1 MMEPRAED
9 LPRIAT
15 EVVAVPP
22 DQLAASQRVSLGQL
36 IQRILHKVSESAN
49 ALWTLRR
56 CTSVGLGAR
65 VKGRVR
71 IENRGSI
78 TIGKRL
84 NLSGRWVPCEILTG
98 DGGQIEIGHEVWI
111 NFGTVVS
118 ARSRIVIGNNAS
130 IGQHCIIC
138 DSDFPDL
145 ASPVAMP
152 PSSGIEI
159 GENVWIA
166 GRVTVRPG
174 VKIGSG
180 AVIVAGSIV
189 ESDVPPNVI
198 AGGIP
203 ARVLS
208 KVAHEPGAISTA
220 SVAQSPS
227 PATPTILT
235 PEPTAASAPAMHGH
249 LIADFTID
257 ELVNELRTPDVHAGV
272 GATIAPFD
280 QVTQMLLAPA
290 PPDARDFAVVWTRP
304 ERAVPSFARLL
315 AFESIDGASWQAE
328 VDDFCARIESAAGGY
343 RFVFVPSWTI
353 APSERGLGMLDARQG
368 GATATLTAMN
378 LRLME
383 RLEKTPNVFVF
394 GANRWFESVG
404 PSAVNPKAWYLGKI
418 AVARPVLIEAARDI
432 RAALSALSGGP
443 RKLLVV
449 DLDDTMWGGIVG
461 DVGWENLHL
470 GGLDATG
477 EAFVDFQQALKD
489 LKRRGVLLAI
499 VSKNEESVALE
510 AIRNHPSMVLREED
524 FVGWRINWFDKAKN
538 IVELAQQLNLGLQSV
553 VFIDDNPVERSRVR
567 DALPE
572 VYVPEWP
579 AEEFLYPGA
588 LRALRCF
595 DAPSLTPE
603 DLERTRM
610 YADESRREALKRSVG
625 SIDEWLKSL
634 RITVSAGAVG
644 PSSLVRAVQLLN
656 KTNQLN
662 LSTRRLTELELNAW
676 AAHPN
681 REFYVISV
689 ADRLG
694 DAGLTGLLSLEFE
707 QGIAHIVDFV
717 LSCRVMGR
725 KVEETMAHIAVD
737 AAIKRGAST
746 VVAKYLPTA
755 KNKPCLSFW
764 QRSGFEADEHDVFT
778 WKTASAYTLPEAI
791 SLVWPD
797 RT

>member
-1 MMEPRAED
+1 MMEPQVQD
-9 LPRIAT
+9 PPSSAT
-15 EVVAVPP
+15 GVVAAPADP
-22 DQLAASQRVSLGQL
+22 LGGGQRLSLGQL
-36 IQRILHKVSESAN
+36 TQKALHKVSETAN

-56 CTSVGLGAR
+56 CTSVGRGTR

-78 TIGKRL
+78 TIGNRF

-98 DGGQIEIGHEVWI
+98 DGGQIEIGDEVWI

-118 ARSRIVIGNNAS
+118 ARSRIVIGSNSS

-138 DSDFPDL
+138 DSDFPDI
-145 ASPVAMP
+145 AAPVAVP
-152 PSSGIEI
+152 PGSSIYI

-208 KVAHEPGAISTA
+208 KVAHGRNTLPAPAISI
-220 SVAQSPS
+220 
-227 PATPTILT
+227 PAA
-235 PEPTAASAPAMHGH
+235 PTAISEPALHGH

-257 ELVNELRTPDVHAGV
+257 EMVNELRTSDVHAGV

-290 PPDARDFAVVWTRP
+290 PPDASDFAVVWTRP
-304 ERAVPSFARLL
+304 EHAVPSFAKLL
-315 AFESIDGASWQAE
+315 AFENIDAASWQAE
-328 VDDFCARIESAAGGY
+328 VDDFCARVETAAAGY

-353 APSERGLGMLDARQG
+353 APSERGLGMLDARKG
-368 GATATLTAMN
+368 GATVTLTAMN

-383 RLEKTPNVFVF
+383 RLEKTPNVFVLN
-394 GANRWFESVG
+394 ANRWFESVG
-404 PSAVNPKAWYLGKI
+404 PGAINPKAWYLGKI

-449 DLDDTMWGGIVG
+449 DLDDTLWGGIVG
-461 DVGWENLHL
+461 DAGWENLRL
-470 GGLDATG
+470 GGMDGSG
-477 EAFVDFQQALKD
+477 EAFVDFQKALKD
-489 LKRRGVLLAI
+489 LMRRGVLLAI

-510 AIRNHPSMVLREED
+510 AIRKHPSMVLREED
-524 FVGWRINWFDKAKN
+524 FVGWRINWNDKAQN

-553 VFIDDNPVERSRVR
+553 VFIDDNPVERTRVR
-567 DALPE
+567 EALPE
-572 VYVPEWP
+572 VFVPEWP
-579 AEEFLYPGA
+579 AEEFMYPGA

-595 DAPSLTPE
+595 DAPSLTLE

-610 YADESRREALKRSVG
+610 YGEESRRETLKRSVG

-634 RITVSAGAVG
+634 GITVSAALVG
-644 PSSLVRAVQLLN
+644 PNSSVRAAQLLN

-681 REFYVISV
+681 RQFYVISV

-725 KVEETMAHIAVD
+725 KIEETMVHIAI
-737 AAIKRGAST
+737 ASAIKRGTST

-764 QRSGFEADEHDVFT
+764 QRSGFAGDENNVFT
-778 WKTASAYTLPEAI
+778 WKTTSAYALPDAI
-791 SLVWPD
+791 SLDWQ
-797 RT
+797 R